1 MPSECSLNRPVPR
14 WLHIW
19 AILTV
24 IATALLLALGGLVT
38 TFRVGMADPIWPTT
52 PWFLFFTSWSEPR
65 PGFLIEHS
73 HRLAG
78 YVVGCFTIVLT
89 VGMLATARTCGLK
102 KLGILCLFA
111 VIAQGMLGGFRVVL
125 NELMGP
131 NLAIIHGCFAQ
142 IVFSLLVAAAVLT
155 ATPAGAFNPPQDDR
169 QRYYRIA
176 RLLVGII
183 FLQLIWGALVRHNP
197 SPLVQRLHLIT
208 AFAVI
213 GTAVWTIKT
222 CQASPQLWTR
232 LREPAF
238 FLRYS
243 RCANIVWRRSLDGEI
258 RFGDLTGVAKNHARA
273 SHYLRHSYAG
283 WNGHSCHGG
292 RAGIVVASTGGR
304 CPVRGTAYSEFHSG
318 NPGSNDAGEFASI
331 GRFIVKTVELASEQ
345 AGLQRLADY
354 VQLTR
359 PRIGV
364 MALFTVAVGF
374 LLASGSEIRSI
385 LLFHTLLGTALV
397 ASAASAINQ
406 WQERK
411 ADARMKRTANR
422 PLPGGRIHPVEAL
435 LFGLLL
441 ATTGIAYLLLALP
454 TVSAAIVAAV
464 TLVTYLGLYTPMKPL
479 SIWNTVVGAFPG
491 ALPPVIGWCAA
502 RGTISLEAISL
513 FLIPVYLATASLFRH
528 CLALPR

>member
-222 CQASPQLWTR
+222 AQASPQLWTR
-232 LREPAF
+232 LRGASV
-238 FLRYS
+238 LL
-243 RCANIVWRRSLDGEI
+243 AILLVVQIL
-258 RFGDLTGVAKNHARA
+258 FGVEAWMGK
-273 SHYLRHSYAG
+273 
-283 WNGHSCHGG
+283 
-292 RAGIVVASTGGR
+292 
-304 CPVRGTAYSEFHSG
+304 
-318 NPGSNDAGEFASI
+318 FASGI
-331 GRFIVKTVELASEQ
+331 LPELQKITREQ
-345 AGLQRLADY
+345 TIIRGIHML
-354 VQLTR
+354 
-359 PRIGV
+359 
-364 MALFTVAVGF
+364 VG
-374 LLASGSEIRSI
+374 
-385 LLFHTLLGTALV
+385 
-397 ASAASAINQ
+397 
-406 WQERK
+406 
-411 ADARMKRTANR
+411 
-422 PLPGGRIHPVEAL
+422 
-435 LFGLLL
+435 
-441 ATTGIAYLLLALP
+441 TGI
-454 TVSAAIVAAV
+454 
-464 TLVTYLGLYTPMKPL
+464 
-479 SIWNTVVGAFPG
+479 
-491 ALPPVIGWCAA
+491 
-502 RGTISLEAISL
+502 
-513 FLIPVYLATASLFRH
+513 LATAVVLVLLSRPPVAVVPSEELRTLNFTPAIPAQTT
-528 CLALPR
+528 LASSHPLGGSS